1 MLVVMLVWMRVFER
15 EQVLL
20 RVCRHVGECGYGR
33 VCVYV
38 KVHVRVHVKERESER
53 VSKKRL

>member
-1 MLVVMLVWMRVFER
+1 MSESK
-15 EQVLL
+15 
-20 RVCRHVGECGYGR
+20 CRHVGECGYGR

-38 KVHVRVHVKERESER
+38 KVHVRVHVKERERESER